1 MTDYETII
9 ENEYQKRWSNPKK
22 IHREDDNLIL
32 GWHFGYYEK
41 GFRTYKKAILN
52 MNNYISRLLEIKNHS
67 NFKILDAGCGVGAT
81 TTHLA
86 KKHPNS
92 NFYGIT
98 LTSNEIKFAEKLK
111 RKNNLKNIAYYQKSY
126 NLTEFPN
133 EYFDSIYALE
143 SASHAT
149 DETIFLKEMNR
160 VLKKNGKLVII
171 DVFTQYDL
179 SDQFCK
185 NIKQKIYGVKK
196 FKNYAETIDEFKGLL
211 TKEGFGNIIIRNL
224 IKSRNVK
231 ISHVYLCIFQNIFRN
246 FRQNTLEQIGQKTQ
260 KPLFLKLRFF
270 YFLLFKYLLVILS
283 RFSYFS
289 IVAIKKNKKS
299 K

>member
-1 MTDYETII
+1 MTDIETII

-22 IHREDDNLIL
+22 IHREEDNLTL

-41 GFRTYKKAILN
+41 GFRSVKKAILN
-52 MNNYISRLLEIKNHS
+52 MNNYISRLLEINNHS
-67 NFKILDAGCGVGAT
+67 NFRILDAGCGVGAT
-81 TTHLA
+81 TIHLA

-98 LTSNEIKFAEKLK
+98 LTSNEIKFAEELK
-111 RKNNLKNIAYYQKSY
+111 RKNDLKNIDFYQKSY

-143 SASHAT
+143 SVCHAK

-196 FKNYAETIDEFKGLL
+196 FKNYGGTIDVFKGLL
-211 TKEGFGNIIIRNL
+211 IKEGFGNIIIRNL

-231 ISHVYLCIFQNIFRN
+231 ISHVYLYIFQNIFRN

-260 KPLFLKLRFF
+260 KPLFLKCRFF
-270 YFLLFKYLLVILS
+270 YYLLFKFLLVILS

-289 IVAIKKNKKS
+289 IVAIKK
-299 K
+299 